1 MMNTDGWTERWPEH
15 PVIRT
20 FDPPRPVQVDIGKAL
35 PLGRGGA
42 SRADYVNMR
51 VKSSSVY
58 LSGLRPALQ
67 THWFQIHDGQW
78 LAAITVYVTDAA
90 GSNSLELDMI
100 VTADAISEPRS
111 P

>member
-1 MMNTDGWTERWPEH
+1 
-15 PVIRT
+15 
-20 FDPPRPVQVDIGKAL
+20 
-35 PLGRGGA
+35 
-42 SRADYVNMR
+42 
-51 VKSSSVY
+51 
-58 LSGLRPALQ
+58 
-67 THWFQIHDGQW
+67 

>member
-1 MMNTDGWTERWPEH
+1 MNTDGWTERWPEH

-42 SRADYVNMR
+42 ARADYVSMR
-51 VKSSSVY
+51 VKSSAVC
-58 LSGLRPALQ
+58 LSGLLPALQ
-67 THWFQIHDGQW
+67 THWFQIFDGQW

-100 VTADAISEPRS
+100 VTADAISEPPS